1 MLVHTCH
8 SGAPEF
14 AGSPTTLDTVLLA
27 FTTDG
32 NCEQLSPALAND
44 DSPLCSSSAS
54 DFGSA
59 VRIPVEEE
67 QTVYF
72 LLMGYSSWDFGT
84 AVVSVELVAQ
94 TESVPEGDFKD
105 CPSAFDLGTL
115 PSEGDT
121 LTSLGDLAQVSSV
134 AVDPSHPCAY
144 SNSERTWWYRATGS
158 GHVLFVDVCESSF
171 DTVLYVHASC
181 DSASQGCLAVNDDSD
196 YCETVSGN
204 SYGSR
209 TWFCADN
216 GEEYFFAVRGYS
228 SSDEGGFMLNVLASS
243 ECTSQVDDGV
253 CSYNHGVVTADS
265 SLVIDTSLAAPPS
278 NLEFACDDFRLPYT
292 ALAAQQ
298 WAVVE
303 FTAPTDNVFEVA

>member
-1 MLVHTCH
+1 MH
-8 SGAPEF
+8 SCFTGGSAP
-14 AGSPTTLDTVLLA
+14 SSTSIDTVLLS
-27 FTTDG
+27 FKSNG
-32 NCEQLSPALAND
+32 NCEQLSPVVAND
-44 DSPLCSSSAS
+44 DSPVCDSSDSEY
-54 DFGSA
+54 GSA
-59 VRIPVEEE
+59 VSICVDGGE
-67 QTVYF
+67 TVYF
-72 LLMGYSSWDFGT
+72 LLMGYDETETGISIVSIQFSVDFGCST
-84 AVVSVELVAQ
+84 GPV
-94 TESVPEGDFKD
+94 GDFKD

-158 GHVLFVDVCESSF
+158 GHLMFVDVCHSSF

-278 NLEFACDDFRLPYT
+278 NLEFACNDFRLPYT